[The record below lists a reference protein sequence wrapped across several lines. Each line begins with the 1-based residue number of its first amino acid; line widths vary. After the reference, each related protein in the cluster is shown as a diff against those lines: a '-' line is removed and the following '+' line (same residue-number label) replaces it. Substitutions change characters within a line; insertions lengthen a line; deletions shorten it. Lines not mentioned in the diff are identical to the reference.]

1 MKYICIY
8 FLFFLSLDS
17 VQRVPKWNFWKF
29 LVSPEGEVVR
39 FWKPEEP
46 IDDIRKEAT
55 VLVRN
60 IILKKRQEL

>member
-1 MKYICIY
+1 MKIILMRY
-8 FLFFLSLDS
+8 FCTFPDS
-17 VQRVPKWNFWKF
+17 VKRIPKWNFWKF
-29 LVSPEGEVVR
+29 LVSPEGQVVR

-55 VLVRN
+55 ALVRD